1 MENIKF
7 IIKIIYTRE
16 FLIYCILDYCGRKIL
31 IYKKKRR
38 ERVLQHVF

>member
-16 FLIYCILDYCGRKIL
+16 FLIYCILDCGRKIL
-31 IYKKKRR
+31 IYKKRRR

>member
-1 MENIKF
+1 MKF
-7 IIKIIYTRE
+7 IIKIIYTRVL

-31 IYKKKRR
+31 IYKKRRR